1 LGNKPSG
8 DCWQLAEE
16 HCRSAFPNYGN
27 NIIIINFGI
36 WSNAI
41 QIKEH
46 LEKCVFSKKLCSKC
60 LIKFSIYEL
69 NNHNCVQELKK
80 LNLENQ

>member
-1 LGNKPSG
+1 M
-8 DCWQLAEE
+8 
-16 HCRSAFPNYGN
+16 
-27 NIIIINFGI
+27 
-36 WSNAI
+36 
-41 QIKEH
+41 KEH